1 MTGKGKGKQIL
12 LDPVRPSAAIRARLQ
27 KELLKR
33 WKWLRGKSYEII
45 DLYRKYREL
54 KTAADQQ
61 DREKKKAFSDA
72 PSEIYSKLDKLMK
85 QVQNRLKEIK
95 SQYNKLFPEKK
106 DKDLAGEFLRWCYDD
121 VKNRNEID
129 LKKAVKDFTVH
140 VQMTARKKAVLQ
152 AASHEAAGLIKNI
165 GTRAQ
170 LELEGAVNRCF
181 MEGRNIGELTEAL
194 EKVLHT
200 TRRRAINLAFDQTN
214 KVSNALDRQVKLDLG
229 LNKAIWRHSHGY
241 VKTKYRADH
250 VAADGMEY
258 DLNRGCLI
266 SGEYIFP
273 GSKINCGCYSQAVL
287 TLPEVKQ

>member
-1 MTGKGKGKQIL
+1 MAGKGKQIL

-54 KTAADQQ
+54 KTAADQM
-61 DREKKKAFSDA
+61 DREKKKAFSDS
-72 PSEIYSKLDKLMK
+72 PSDVYIKLDKMMK
-85 QVQNRLKEIK
+85 QVQNRLKDIRNE
-95 SQYNKLFPEKK
+95 YNKIFPEKK
-106 DKDLAGEFLRWCYDD
+106 DKDLAEEFLQWCFRD

-129 LKKAVKDFTVH
+129 LKKAAKDFTVH
-140 VQMTARKKAVLQ
+140 VQMTARKKALLQ

-214 KVSNALDRQVKLDLG
+214 KVSNSIDRQVKLDLG
-229 LNKAIWRHSHGY
+229 LNKAIWRHSHAH
-241 VKTKYRADH
+241 VRTKPRADH
-250 VAADGMEY
+250 VAADGREY

-266 SGEYIFP
+266 SGEYLYP
-273 GSKINCGCYSQAVL
+273 GQAPFCGCYSQAVL
-287 TLPEVKQ
+287 TLPEVKE